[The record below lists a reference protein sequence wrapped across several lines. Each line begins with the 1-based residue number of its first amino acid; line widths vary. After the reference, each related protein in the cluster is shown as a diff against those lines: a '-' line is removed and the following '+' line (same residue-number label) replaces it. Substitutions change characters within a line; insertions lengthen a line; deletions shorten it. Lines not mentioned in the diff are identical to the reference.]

1 MHLIKICRARRAK
14 RKTNSNFCHGF
25 RSALP
30 LPFSSLPRLS
40 WLIDI
45 CAVSR
50 CRQFWFLWLA
60 SVSYRKKKPNHEKKQ
75 KATETEPPMLERDSC
90 PNGRW
95 IQSKCKCSHCAT
107 QDNRS
112 ARAEQRQQLQQQQL
126 CHWCW
131 LTNCSEVQRRVKGE
145 EEC

>member
-30 LPFSSLPRLS
+30 LPFPSLLFPDSPDSSISALSRVAANFDFFGLHQSATEKKTEPR
-40 WLIDI
+40 
-45 CAVSR
+45 
-50 CRQFWFLWLA
+50 
-60 SVSYRKKKPNHEKKQ
+60 KKQ

-90 PNGRW
+90 PNGRR

-112 ARAEQRQQLQQQQL
+112 ARAEQRQQLQQQQR
-126 CHWCW
+126 CH
-131 LTNCSEVQRRVKGE
+131 
-145 EEC
+145 

>member
-30 LPFSSLPRLS
+30 LPFPFPTLLTHRYLRCLALPPILISLACISQL
-40 WLIDI
+40 
-45 CAVSR
+45 
-50 CRQFWFLWLA
+50 Q
-60 SVSYRKKKPNHEKKQ
+60 KKKPNHEKKQ

-90 PNGRW
+90 PNGRR

-126 CHWCW
+126 CH
-131 LTNCSEVQRRVKGE
+131 
-145 EEC
+145 